1 MPDPEGA
8 VSLIELVTKVSDIES
23 LKIDSQYLRE
33 QGASL
38 KRRMERI
45 VQSLSDQELGQVRAR
60 NREGVMH

>member
-1 MPDPEGA
+1 MPDLEGV

-45 VQSLSDQELGQVRAR
+45 VQSLSEQELGQARVR
-60 NREGVMH
+60 NREAVMH